1 MYKCI
6 VWERYWLLRFKCQSF
21 LKVRRQNL
29 NFQPCIQL
37 NDLLFILTMNVSYET
52 QRNHEIF
59 LFENKNMNI
68 QTNAHGNVD
77 RLCFVK

>member
-21 LKVRRQNL
+21 LKVRRLNL

-37 NDLLFILTMNVSYET
+37 NDLLFILTMNVSYEM

-68 QTNAHGNVD
+68 QTNEHGNVD